1 MISDAITSL
10 KERTGSSVPAIKKFI
25 QEKYGNQ
32 IHDKNFDKTVWGVIK
47 TFASNGKLVKVKG
60 SYKLGEVR
68 SPFCVHEV
76 LGYSLPHPT
85 WLMPLKSATELCLL
99 CVQSS
104 VAPRQLPWV

>member
-1 MISDAITSL
+1 MIGDAISSL

-68 SPFCVHEV
+68 VT
-76 LGYSLPHPT
+76 LGCT
-85 WLMPLKSATELCLL
+85 A
-99 CVQSS
+99 SS
-104 VAPRQLPWV
+104 DLPWV